1 MRMRDWVILAG
12 NANRPLAQ
20 KICEKLGKTVGHCE
34 VRRFSDGEV
43 FVEIKENVR
52 GRDVYVIQSTCRPV
66 NDTLMELLI
75 MIDALKRASA
85 KEITAV
91 IPYYGYGRQDR
102 KVAPRTPITAKLTA
116 DLITAAGATRVVSMD
131 LHAGQIQGFFDIP
144 FDNLFASPVIL
155 QYIKKELA
163 AKIGPDLVLVSP
175 DAGGVERARAFAKR
189 LNASVAMIDKRRTGP
204 NVAKAMNIVGDV
216 EGKTAII
223 LDDMID
229 TAGTL
234 TEAVGA
240 VLDHGAKSVSAAAT
254 HGVLSG
260 PAIERI
266 MASRLEQVIVTDT
279 IPLSPEAEKC
289 DKIIQLSVADLLA
302 EAIYRIHNYDSVSS
316 LFM

>member
-1 MRMRDWVILAG
+1 MRMRDWVLLSG
-12 NANRPLAQ
+12 NANQPLAQ
-20 KICEKLGKTVGHCE
+20 KICDKLGKPLGQCD
-34 VRRFSDGEV
+34 VRRFSDGEI

-91 IPYYGYGRQDR
+91 IPYFGYARQDR
-102 KVAPRTPITAKLTA
+102 KVAPRTPITAKLSA
-116 DLITAAGATRVVSMD
+116 DLITAAGATRVVSLD

-144 FDNLFASPVIL
+144 FDNLFASPVLL
-155 QYIKKELA
+155 QYIKKDLA
-163 AKIGPDLVLVSP
+163 DKVGPNMVLVSP

-189 LNASVAMIDKRRTGP
+189 LEAGVAMIDKRRTGP
-204 NVAKAMNIVGDV
+204 NVAKAMNIIGDV

-240 VLDHGAKSVSAAAT
+240 VLDHGAKECYAFAT

-266 MASRLEQVIVTDT
+266 AASRLEKVIVTDT
-279 IPLSPEAEKC
+279 IPLSPEALKSG
-289 DKIIQLSVADLLA
+289 KIVQLSVCDLLA